1 MLFSVSLLF
10 SLCWLHCSLT
20 LHLGRAGLGGSVYR
34 EGSLTEAG
42 GAWCSQCIALYSSLG
57 SISEMVH
64 NNITIVTESLLTYIS
79 LWQHNYFLTC
89 QLSPLKEKHIG
100 NISVYTHIYRITS
113 LEITPLVMMKH
124 WQGAHMPL
132 TLGVPW
138 EETRCSYWGLQLP
151 SHNTNVI
158 LFHIF

>member
-1 MLFSVSLLF
+1 MCLSSFPCVD
-10 SLCWLHCSLT
+10 CTVVCSLT

-42 GAWCSQCIALYSSLG
+42 GAWCSQCIALYSSLV

-89 QLSPLKEKHIG
+89 QL
-100 NISVYTHIYRITS
+100 IS
-113 LEITPLVMMKH
+113 
-124 WQGAHMPL
+124 
-132 TLGVPW
+132 
-138 EETRCSYWGLQLP
+138 
-151 SHNTNVI
+151 
-158 LFHIF
+158 F